1 MSAEALSAS
10 GRSSEKLSLPALQ
23 SKMKIDPEGY
33 ETELHLLYNQFSS
46 ALDLFQQQAALSFAS
61 ASGVCA
67 DPNIAKDLSD
77 RVTFLAHVTPFYPKQ
92 LANFPTQL
100 AEFLK
105 SSAKTLPSGLRCHV
119 TQALILLINRQVVD
133 IGKTL
138 ELFMELQTL
147 GDRTLRKLAF
157 THVVHSIRRMNKKH
171 KNEVKNRALQNILF
185 SLLQQED
192 EAKAKRSLVTLCEL
206 HRRKVW
212 FDDRTAN
219 AICTACFHSS
229 PRIMIAALSFL
240 LDYEKIED
248 NDSDSDASSSED
260 ESNAQRCQAA
270 ISKEAVYKAHNKGTA
285 SSKRKKQAK
294 LQRAIRS
301 MKKQQ
306 RLSSQNTGASYYSPL
321 NHLKDSQGFAEK
333 LLSRLQTCNE
343 RFEVKMM
350 MMKVIARTVG
360 LHRLVLLSFYPLL
373 QKYVNPQQRDITNI
387 LAAAVQT
394 CHDMVPPDAV
404 ESLFKQ
410 IVNQFVHDRSRP
422 EAVAVGLNVIREIC
436 LRMPLLMTEELLQDL
451 VLYKKTHEKAVS
463 AAARSL
469 VTLFREICP
478 SLLTKKD
485 RGRPTD
491 PKARPKAYGEVDVAS
506 NIPGVELLQ
515 QDDHSEG
522 DEDSEED
529 VDEEDDLASSTGS
542 DDDNDDDKDIPATD
556 DEENQMSSDDSEM
569 EDEGDLQEDLDDEKS
584 NDSVDD
590 SDGNATD
597 NDDVGDDDHGEDDDD
612 SYETEENSARVSAS
626 GGNNSKA
633 TKRKLSD
640 FEGQLIAADTSLRAL
655 KRLAQE
661 KLETAPSG
669 SEDGILSNEDF
680 QKIKALTEK
689 AAAKTALAQQ
699 GFKVPSADQ
708 LSLKRVDPDK
718 LEAHVRKKLSKQER
732 LALVKAGREDRGKY
746 QSRAAVKQKK
756 TGGATNR
763 QKEHRKKMPVIAK
776 RKQLARARQEKK
788 RKQNRSGKQFRGKKA
803 WK

>member
-157 THVVHSIRRMNKKH
+157 THVVHRIRRMNKKH

-260 ESNAQRCQAA
+260 ESNA
-270 ISKEAVYKAHNKGTA
+270 
-285 SSKRKKQAK
+285 
-294 LQRAIRS
+294 
-301 MKKQQ
+301 
-306 RLSSQNTGASYYSPL
+306 
-321 NHLKDSQGFAEK
+321 
-333 LLSRLQTCNE
+333 
-343 RFEVKMM
+343 
-350 MMKVIARTVG
+350 
-360 LHRLVLLSFYPLL
+360 
-373 QKYVNPQQRDITNI
+373 
-387 LAAAVQT
+387 
-394 CHDMVPPDAV
+394 
-404 ESLFKQ
+404 
-410 IVNQFVHDRSRP
+410 
-422 EAVAVGLNVIREIC
+422 
-436 LRMPLLMTEELLQDL
+436 
-451 VLYKKTHEKAVS
+451 
-463 AAARSL
+463 
-469 VTLFREICP
+469 
-478 SLLTKKD
+478 
-485 RGRPTD
+485 
-491 PKARPKAYGEVDVAS
+491 
-506 NIPGVELLQ
+506 
-515 QDDHSEG
+515 
-522 DEDSEED
+522 
-529 VDEEDDLASSTGS
+529 
-542 DDDNDDDKDIPATD
+542 
-556 DEENQMSSDDSEM
+556 
-569 EDEGDLQEDLDDEKS
+569 
-584 NDSVDD
+584 
-590 SDGNATD
+590 
-597 NDDVGDDDHGEDDDD
+597 
-612 SYETEENSARVSAS
+612 
-626 GGNNSKA
+626 
-633 TKRKLSD
+633 
-640 FEGQLIAADTSLRAL
+640 
-655 KRLAQE
+655 
-661 KLETAPSG
+661 
-669 SEDGILSNEDF
+669 
-680 QKIKALTEK
+680 
-689 AAAKTALAQQ
+689 
-699 GFKVPSADQ
+699 
-708 LSLKRVDPDK
+708 
-718 LEAHVRKKLSKQER
+718 
-732 LALVKAGREDRGKY
+732 
-746 QSRAAVKQKK
+746 
-756 TGGATNR
+756 
-763 QKEHRKKMPVIAK
+763 
-776 RKQLARARQEKK
+776 
-788 RKQNRSGKQFRGKKA
+788 
-803 WK
+803 